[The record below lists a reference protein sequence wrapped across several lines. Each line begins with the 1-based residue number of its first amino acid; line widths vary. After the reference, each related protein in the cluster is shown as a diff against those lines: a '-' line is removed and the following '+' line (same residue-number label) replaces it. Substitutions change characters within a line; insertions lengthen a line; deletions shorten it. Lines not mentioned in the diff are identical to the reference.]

1 MVIYSFFHHIIDDF
15 FLIDDQVPYT
25 NTREI
30 KTKEKDKMEEL
41 RNKQKEYFIQLEQDL
56 KNQQLQT

>member
-1 MVIYSFFHHIIDDF
+1 MFCMVIYSFFHHIIDDF

-30 KTKEKDKMEEL
+30 KKKEKDKMEGSVL
-41 RNKQKEYFIQLEQDL
+41 VRKRRK
-56 KNQQLQT
+56 KGR